1 MKKEEVRQ
9 LMEQLKRVFDIV
21 RLVDV
26 SITKQFTIDSSGE
39 LREEAYQCYEVW
51 NKTERCANCISA
63 KALANKSKLTK
74 FEFIGSDIYHVIA
87 MYVEVE
93 EIPYVLEMVLK
104 ITDELLIGA
113 YGENEFVETISNY
126 NRKLYFDP
134 VTDAYNRQ
142 YYEDQLRE
150 LSGSYAVAMLDADD
164 FKRINDTYGHPAG
177 DLALQAIVRAIF
189 TCVRST
195 DTVIRYGGDEF
206 LVILPGVSR
215 GSFAKRLE
223 NMRKAVHTAVI
234 EEFPQ
239 IRLSVSVGGVYASG
253 KTADLV
259 READRML
266 YRAKARKD
274 SVELLID

>member
-1 MKKEEVRQ
+1 M
-9 LMEQLKRVFDIV
+9 
-21 RLVDV
+21 
-26 SITKQFTIDSSGE
+26 
-39 LREEAYQCYEVW
+39 
-51 NKTERCANCISA
+51 
-63 KALANKSKLTK
+63 
-74 FEFIGSDIYHVIA
+74 
-87 MYVEVE
+87 
-93 EIPYVLEMVLK
+93 
-104 ITDELLIGA
+104 
-113 YGENEFVETISNY
+113 
-126 NRKLYFDP
+126 
-134 VTDAYNRQ
+134 
-142 YYEDQLRE
+142 
-150 LSGSYAVAMLDADD
+150 
-164 FKRINDTYGHPAG
+164 
-177 DLALQAIVRAIF
+177 
-189 TCVRST
+189 
-195 DTVIRYGGDEF
+195 IRYGGDEF